1 MVDHL
6 TLRHT
11 EGRNLVV
18 QDSKCLALTT
28 LCENPQ
34 RKTGLTTFFHGLVS
48 SALKL
53 YPNVH
58 WLIFAGPKED
68 WPEVDKRV
76 RIIRSFPANDRLLP
90 RVWADH
96 IKVPAVAKQM
106 GADVLLTVGFV
117 PVRKLQPTVMSLLAL
132 LHVDSANK
140 IGGMRQLYRR
150 LMTRWG
156 IAGADLV
163 ITNSFSAASQIT
175 NAFPQIAPKL
185 IVSHEGLQTEQFVP
199 EKEFGEDAELKRRF
213 EIEPGY
219 FLWVS
224 NFQHYRQA
232 DLLLEGYASL
242 DVTLR
247 LTHPLVMVGGGWNGG
262 DLSASARARAL
273 GIESNVRFLGWVE
286 DRWLAPLYRNAVA
299 FCLASREET
308 FGRSVIE
315 AMACGTPCV
324 VNNIPIMHEV
334 TAGHALIVDFKNRNE
349 TTTALNRIVSEQDL
363 HDRLRSEGLRRAAD
377 FSFEKMTRE
386 RIDAILELLAK
397 VKS

>member
-1 MVDHL
+1 MVK
-6 TLRHT
+6 
-11 EGRNLVV
+11 
-18 QDSKCLALTT
+18 DSKCLALTT

-34 RKTGLTTFFHGLVS
+34 RRTGLTTFFRGLVS

-68 WPEVDKRV
+68 WPKVDERV
-76 RIIRSFPANDRLLP
+76 RIVRYFPANDRLLP

-96 IKVPAVAKQM
+96 IKVPAVAKRM

-117 PVRKLQPTVMSLLAL
+117 PVRKLLPTVMSLLAL
-132 LHVDSANK
+132 LHVDPSNR

-156 IAGADLV
+156 IARADLV
-163 ITNSFSAASQIT
+163 ITNSFCAASQIT
-175 NAFPQIAPKL
+175 AAFPKIAPKL
-185 IVSHEGLQTEQFVP
+185 IISHEGLQTDQFLP
-199 EKEFGEDAELKRRF
+199 EKESGEAAELKRQF

-224 NFQHYRQA
+224 NFQPYRQA
-232 DLLLEGYASL
+232 ELLLEGYASL
-242 DVTLR
+242 DVALR
-247 LTHPLVMVGGGWNGG
+247 STHSLVMVGGGWNGG
-262 DLSASARARAL
+262 DLSAAARARAL

-286 DRWLAPLYRNAVA
+286 DRWLAPLYRNATA

-334 TAGHALIVDFKNRNE
+334 TAGHALIVDFQNRRE
-349 TTTALNRIVSEQDL
+349 TTKALSRIVSEPDL
-363 HDRLRSEGLRRAAD
+363 HDRLRSQGLRRAAD
-377 FSFEKMTRE
+377 FSFEKMTHE
-386 RIDAILELLAK
+386 RMDAILELLGK

>member
-1 MVDHL
+1 MDGL
-6 TLRHT
+6 TLEHI
-11 EGRNLVV
+11 EGRNVV
-18 QDSKCLALTT
+18 VKDSKCLALTT

-34 RKTGLTTFFHGLVS
+34 RRTGLTTYFHGLVS

-53 YPNVH
+53 YPDVH

-68 WPEVDKRV
+68 WPKIDERL
-76 RIIRSFPANDRLLP
+76 RIVRSFPANDRLLP

-96 IKVPAVAKQM
+96 IKVPAVAKRM

-117 PVRKLQPTVMSLLAL
+117 PMRKLLPTVMSLLAL
-132 LHVDSANK
+132 LHVDPLNR

-150 LMTRWG
+150 VMTRSG
-156 IAGADLV
+156 IASADLV
-163 ITNSFSAASQIT
+163 ITNSFCAASQIT
-175 NAFPQIAPKL
+175 AAFPKIAPKL
-185 IVSHEGLQTEQFVP
+185 IISHEGLQNDQFLP
-199 EKEFGEDAELKRRF
+199 EKESGEGAELKRRF

-224 NFQHYRQA
+224 NFQRYRQA
-232 DLLLEGYASL
+232 ELLLEGYARL
-242 DVTLR
+242 DVALR
-247 LTHPLVMVGGGWNGG
+247 STRPLVMVGGGWNGG
-262 DLSASARARAL
+262 DLSTGARARAL

-286 DRWLAPLYRNAVA
+286 DRWLASLYRNAIA

-324 VNNIPIMHEV
+324 VNDIPIMHEV
-334 TAGHALIVDFKNRNE
+334 TMGHALIVDFRNPNE
-349 TTTALNRIVSEQDL
+349 VATALSRIVLEQDL
-363 HDRLRSEGLRRAAD
+363 HDRLRAEGLRRAAD

-386 RIDAILELLAK
+386 RIDAILELLGRVNA
-397 VKS
+397 